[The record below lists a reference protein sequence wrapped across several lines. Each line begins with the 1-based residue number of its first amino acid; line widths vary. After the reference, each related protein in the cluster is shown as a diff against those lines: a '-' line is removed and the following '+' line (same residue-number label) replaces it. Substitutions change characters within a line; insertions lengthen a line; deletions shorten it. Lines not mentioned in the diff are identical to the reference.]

1 MNDWAS
7 RRKNFYLI
15 LIVFF
20 LSAITFYFFWNFW
33 YTAPTCFDN
42 IKNGDETGVDCGGSC
57 SLVCKTGAIAPIVR
71 WDPRIFEIENGVWSA
86 VIYVEN
92 PNIESFASYFPYK
105 FTVYDDQNN
114 ILAERE
120 GATILPRNKTVGIFE
135 GGILI
140 PDGKK
145 PRRTVFEQGKNI
157 VWKRV
162 GDAVSDIAVTHTP
175 LLRLT
180 SAPRVEAVIKNNDLN
195 SVQNIEL
202 VAVVFDSKDNAVATS
217 RTFIEEIKGDSSS
230 EVFFTWPRPFD
241 LGEIACEQP
250 SNVVLAI
257 DRSGSMASI
266 SKVPTEPL
274 DSVKLAAKYFLG
286 QLKEGDSAALVSFAN
301 DAFVESPLSID
312 FASVSKAIE
321 DIFIHEDGTQYTNI
335 ADAVSQSSGVL
346 AASSDSS
353 RQGVLVLLTDG
364 IANKPSAPKSKGEA
378 DDIAYAEKAALDA
391 SNILKSG
398 GTKVYTI
405 GLGEGI
411 DEDFLKSVASSPENF
426 FNSPSTTTLTSVYE
440 KVSSSICKE
449 LPSRIEIT
457 YKVFGK
463 EQQ

>member
-20 LSAITFYFFWNFW
+20 LSAITFYFFWKFW
-33 YTAPTCFDN
+33 YTAPTCFDRV
-42 IKNGDETGVDCGGSC
+42 KNGDETGVDCGGSC
-57 SLVCKTGAIAPIVR
+57 SLVCENGVISPIVR

-120 GATILPRNKTVGIFE
+120 GATILPKNRTVGIFE

-140 PDGKK
+140 PEGKK
-145 PRRTVFEQGKNI
+145 PRRTVFEQGNV

-162 GDAVSDIAVTHTP
+162 GDAASDISITHTP
-175 LLRLT
+175 LLRLD
-180 SAPRVEAVIKNNDLN
+180 SSPRVEAKIKNNDLEN
-195 SVQNIEL
+195 VQNIEL

-230 EVFFTWPRPFD
+230 EVFFTWPKPFD

-266 SKVPTEPL
+266 SQVPTEPL
-274 DSVKLAAKYFLG
+274 DSVKLAAKYFLS
-286 QLKEGDSAALVSFAN
+286 QLREGDAVGLISFAN
-301 DAFVESPLSID
+301 DAFIESPLSFD
-312 FASVSKAIE
+312 FGLVSKTIE
-321 DIFIHEDGTQYTNI
+321 DIFIHEEGTQYTNI
-335 ADAVSQSSGVL
+335 ADAVIKSSGTL

-353 RQGVLVLLTDG
+353 RQNILVLLTDG
-364 IANKPSAPKSKGEA
+364 VANKPSAPNSKSEKEDLA
-378 DDIAYAEKAALDA
+378 FAAKAALEA
-391 SNILKSG
+391 SNMLKSTG
-398 GTKVYTI
+398 AEIYTI
-405 GLGEGI
+405 GLGKGI
-411 DEDFLKSVASSPENF
+411 DENFLKSISSSPENF
-426 FNSPSTTTLTSVYE
+426 FNSPSTTTLGSVYE
-440 KVSSSICKE
+440 QISSSICKE